1 MTHQKDNTMQLTE
14 VEKLALRDKEMK
26 LKSRHVSWGPEG
38 MKMSEEEQAKILNKI
53 HDDIEEQFSKT
64 VRIPIVQL
72 EDIYESLYK
81 LSKLG
86 QATVQEWATMH
97 DSERA
102 LRIQIRNAL
111 GMSLCLAGN
120 WLSKQSIEDVKNR
133 LED

>member
-1 MTHQKDNTMQLTE
+1 MSELTE
-14 VEKLALRDKEMK
+14 VEKLASRDEKMG
-26 LKSRHVSWGPEG
+26 LKRRHVDWGPEG
-38 MKMSEEEQAKILNKI
+38 LKMSEEEQAKILNKI
-53 HDDIEEQFSKT
+53 HDDMEEEFSKT
-64 VRIPIVQL
+64 VEIPIVQL

-86 QATVQEWATMH
+86 QATMQEWATMH

-111 GMSLCLAGN
+111 DMSLCLAGN
-120 WLSKQSIEDVKNR
+120 WLPKENKKDIKDK

>member
-1 MTHQKDNTMQLTE
+1 MMELTE
-14 VEKLALRDKEMK
+14 VEKLALRDEKMG
-26 LKSRHVSWGPEG
+26 LKKSHVSWGPEG

-53 HDDIEEQFSKT
+53 HDDMEEQFSKT
-64 VRIPIVQL
+64 VEIPIVQL

-102 LRIQIRNAL
+102 LRVQIRNAL
-111 GMSLCLAGN
+111 DMSLSLAGN
-120 WLSKQSIEDVKNR
+120 WLPKENKKDIKHKLKD
-133 LED
+133 